1 MRIRESDMRRV
12 ILVTGVSSGI
22 GRCVAEHL
30 GTNGQIVYGASR
42 SKVESPH
49 FRWIEMDI
57 TSEESVNEVIEQ
69 LIAEQGRLDVL
80 INNAGNGIAGSI
92 EETDIDDARAQFET
106 NFFGTVRVTQ
116 AALTKMRAQHS
127 GLILNISSLAGKISL
142 PFQAF
147 YSSSKFA
154 LEGFADALRHEV
166 APFNIRVVNI
176 LPGDFATNFTANRQ
190 VSPRSTNPQS
200 PYSEQFSSMMQ
211 RVEFD
216 ELNGAN
222 PILIAKLAQK
232 VISQR
237 NPKGRYVTGSFAQKS
252 SLILKSVLPE
262 KMFEHTLRAYYGLK
276 KF

>member
-1 MRIRESDMRRV
+1 MREIEMRRV

-30 GTNGQIVYGASR
+30 GTNGHIVYGASR

-49 FRWIEMDI
+49 FHWIEMDV
-57 TSEESVNEVIEQ
+57 TSDESVNEAVEA
-69 LIAEQGRLDVL
+69 LVAEQGRLDVL
-80 INNAGNGIAGSI
+80 INNAGNGIAGSV

-106 NFFGTVRVTQ
+106 NFFGAVRVTQ
-116 AALTKMRAQHS
+116 AVLKKMRSQHS

-190 VSPRSTNPQS
+190 VSPRSINPKS
-200 PYSEQFSSMMQ
+200 PYNTQFNSMMQ
-211 RVEFD
+211 RIEFD

-232 VISQR
+232 IINHR
-237 NPKGRYVTGSFAQKS
+237 NPKGRYLAGSFGQKS
-252 SLILKSVLPE
+252 SLILKSVLPD
-262 KMFEHTLRAYYGLK
+262 KLFEQTLRAYYGLK